1 MREIPSTMAEWE
13 TMKVLVGLLEER
25 LDLKGRVVLY
35 NQQWEIPDDD
45 GIMVEVSFLGEKP
58 FGQGTHFET
67 TKDVDGND
75 LFWEINEQ
83 LTQEA
88 LGITIYSK
96 SGAARA
102 RRHEILAALQST
114 VAEQLAE
121 KYGFRF
127 GFLPTSF
134 VDASETE
141 GSGRLNK
148 YVYSFNV
155 LRAHVV
161 RRIIDYFDKFTLPPT
176 GSKTLLVNP

>member
-13 TMKVLVGLLEER
+13 TMKVLVGLLEEQ

-45 GIMVEVSFLGEKP
+45 GIMIEVSFMGEKP
-58 FGQGTHFET
+58 FGQGTHYET
-67 TKDVDGND
+67 VKDKYGND
-75 LFWEINEQ
+75 QFQEVNEQ
-83 LTQEA
+83 MTQEA
-88 LGITIYSK
+88 IGITIYSK

-114 VAEQLAE
+114 AAQQLAE

-148 YVYSFNV
+148 YAYSFNV

-161 RRIIDYFDKFTLPPT
+161 RRVIDYFDKFTLPPT